1 MSQKAQPVA
10 IVNDNS
16 PEPALRIP
24 TPLGGVPRI
33 ASYEELDAGQGRE
46 IHFRPDRYRRADL
59 GPVEPVVRVTTAG
72 VAHSCGLV
80 DISQNG
86 LAFRCPPELTVNAGD
101 RLDEVVVRLDGH
113 EVFRGDGRVVSSRK
127 VDEEHLVGISFADAL
142 ISIEDVLVLRDISA
156 WAKDDST
163 SLGLPARPWFVAGH
177 ERFKALVAEL
187 RMFLEDAQARLTE
200 LEASL
205 PFQVVHGE
213 IDSPARSA
221 LIESLQ
227 REFVPTV
234 VRYSEDID
242 VSLRSA
248 TPQDMQALKEYALR
262 QLHPFLMQS
271 PWMHRSM
278 HKPLGY
284 PGDFRVMKYVYEESF
299 CGATLFAKA
308 VSLAFVGTKPA
319 QAVRTRKNM
328 IKEQL
333 AARIAARQPGE
344 SLTVLS
350 VAAGPA
356 QEIYELLDEVRDL
369 KGPVT
374 IVLFDQERQAL
385 SYAYGRLKKLVEGK
399 WAGVVTLVYRYDTI
413 KRLLR
418 NRDIFQ
424 DMGPFDV
431 IIASGLFDYLNF
443 ATAARLAGHLESN
456 LSPGGALYIG
466 NMVPWNPGRWFME
479 FHLDWHLIYRTHEE
493 MLAFGR
499 TGTRHSTVEIIEE
512 ATGINPFLQITR
524 GR

>member
-1 MSQKAQPVA
+1 
-10 IVNDNS
+10 
-16 PEPALRIP
+16 
-24 TPLGGVPRI
+24 
-33 ASYEELDAGQGRE
+33 
-46 IHFRPDRYRRADL
+46 
-59 GPVEPVVRVTTAG
+59 
-72 VAHSCGLV
+72 
-80 DISQNG
+80 
-86 LAFRCPPELTVNAGD
+86 LTVSAGD

-113 EVFRGDGRVVSSRK
+113 EVFRGECRVVSSRK

-142 ISIEDVLVLRDISA
+142 ISIEDVLVLRDIRA
-156 WAKDDST
+156 LGQGRLT

-177 ERFKALVAEL
+177 ETVQGPRGRAAHVP
-187 RMFLEDAQARLTE
+187 RGRPGPLTE

-221 LIESLQ
+221 LTSRACSGSLCPPWYDIP
-227 REFVPTV
+227 RT
-234 VRYSEDID
+234 ID

-284 PGDFRVMKYVYEESF
+284 PGDFRVMKYVYEDSF

-344 SLTVLS
+344 
-350 VAAGPA
+350 VADCAVGGAGPA
-356 QEIYELLDEVRDL
+356 QEIYELLDEVQDL

-374 IVLFDQERQAL
+374 IVLFDQETPGAQLRLRPAEEAGRGQVGGRGHAGLPLRHHQAVAAEPGHLPGPGPLRRDHRFGPVRYL
-385 SYAYGRLKKLVEGK
+385 S
-399 WAGVVTLVYRYDTI
+399 
-413 KRLLR
+413 
-418 NRDIFQ
+418 
-424 DMGPFDV
+424 
-431 IIASGLFDYLNF
+431 F
-443 ATAARLAGHLESN
+443 AIAARLAGNLESN
-456 LSPGGALYIG
+456 LRPRGSPVHRQHGAREPRPLVHG
-466 NMVPWNPGRWFME
+466 VPPG
-479 FHLDWHLIYRTHEE
+479 
-493 MLAFGR
+493 LAPDLSHAVKR
-499 TGTRHSTVEIIEE
+499 CWRSVVTGTRHSTVESRRRDRPPSI
-512 ATGINPFLQITR
+512 R
-524 GR
+524 S